1 LAKGQP
7 ISIDFDHGP
16 PRRASAPA
24 SSLLSRIQKPP
35 LLDRLSQAQ
44 TKAKASMIHSKRIGL
59 IRGRGRGR
67 GAGAGRDRAS
77 IAPPKSAAEL
87 DNEIDAFMAVDSG
100 TGIPPAKPAGNGDVE
115 MA

>member
-1 LAKGQP
+1 LAKGVNTSLISFVPDSEVMFKGQP

-44 TKAKASMIHSKRIGL
+44 TKAKASM
-59 IRGRGRGR
+59 
-67 GAGAGRDRAS
+67 
-77 IAPPKSAAEL
+77 
-87 DNEIDAFMAVDSG
+87 M
-100 TGIPPAKPAGNGDVE
+100 
-115 MA
+115 